1 MTRHYTHIGEEA
13 AKSAVATL
21 PALDSQQAPR
31 RQPMPEWAKEDL
43 RTMTEGNWQ
52 EVRSSMLAEQVTT
65 AQPIQATLEAR
76 PWLMKAG
83 RK

>member
-1 MTRHYTHIGEEA
+1 
-13 AKSAVATL
+13 
-21 PALDSQQAPR
+21 
-31 RQPMPEWAKEDL
+31 
-43 RTMTEGNWQ
+43 MTEGNWQ